1 MLNEIEILNLKSIDK
16 AVLKLAPLTI
26 LTGANSSGKS
36 TVIQALMLLIK
47 NSLINNQYSMEE
59 LVRYL
64 NDFSVIRNK
73 KENAK
78 EVLIKATDN
87 DGVNHTVSF
96 TVNGAEVNSSLNYLY
111 ENKREQ
117 NTPELLYLNA
127 NRIGAQELVPT
138 SERKVGNLGE
148 FLFSTFEKM
157 KGKTLPAEL
166 IHFEGSKTI
175 AYQLSQWLSFITYT
189 PSELVTEQVSD
200 QVKVSF
206 RVSDL
211 DSNVSP
217 YNLGAGMSYV
227 SKVLIICL
235 IAKKGD
241 LILLENPEVQLH
253 PKTQALLGV
262 FLSFIASKGI
272 QLIVETHCEHLINR
286 IAYQIYEDKIDS
298 NDVVIHYKPNVSKP
312 FTTLFIDENGKF
324 NDTSGNVIGFPSGFF
339 DATLN
344 ELMDMR

>member
-1 MLNEIEILNLKSIDK
+1 MLKNINILNLKSIDK
-16 AVLKLAPLTI
+16 ASLKLAPLTI

-47 NSLINNQYSMEE
+47 HSVTNNQYSMEE

-64 NDFSVIRNK
+64 SDFSIIRNK

-78 EVLIKATDN
+78 EIEISVTDTSE
-87 DGVNHTVSF
+87 VNHTVKFS
-96 TVNGAEVNSSLNYLY
+96 VNGAEEASTLDFIY
-111 ENKREQ
+111 ENKQ
-117 NTPELLYLNA
+117 NLNVPELLYLNA

-148 FLFSTFEKM
+148 FLFSTFEKL
-157 KGKTLPAEL
+157 KGNKLPDDL
-166 IHFEGSKTI
+166 IHFDGSKTI
-175 AYQLSQWLSFITYT
+175 AYQLSQWLSFITCT
-189 PSELVTEQVSD
+189 PSELVTEKVSD

-206 RVSDL
+206 KVEDI

-217 YNLGAGMSYV
+217 LNLGAGMSYV
-227 SKVLIICL
+227 AKVLIICL

-262 FLSFIASKGI
+262 FLTFIASKGI

-286 IAYQIYEDKIDS
+286 IAYEVYEEKIDT
-298 NDVVIHYKPNVSKP
+298 NDVVIHYKPDVSEP

-324 NDTSGNVIGFPSGFF
+324 NDTEKNVVGFPSGFF
-339 DATLN
+339 DATLK

>member
-1 MLNEIEILNLKSIDK
+1 MLNKLEIFNLKSIDK
-16 AVLKLAPLTI
+16 ASLKLAPLTI

-36 TVIQALMLLIK
+36 TVIQAIMLLIK
-47 NSLINNQYSMEE
+47 HSSINNQYSMEE

-64 NDFSVIRNK
+64 DEFSSIRNK
-73 KENAK
+73 KQNAK
-78 EVLIKATDN
+78 EVFIEAIDN
-87 DGVNHTVSF
+87 NKESHTVSI
-96 TVNGAEVNSSLNYLY
+96 TINGVKVNSSLSYLY

-117 NTPELLYLNA
+117 DNHELLYLNA
-127 NRIGAQELVPT
+127 NRIGAQDLVPI
-138 SERKVGNLGE
+138 SERKVGILGE

-157 KGKTLPAEL
+157 KRQKLPAEL
-166 IHFEGSKTI
+166 VHFEGSKTI
-175 AYQLSQWLSFITYT
+175 AYQLSQWLSFITCT
-189 PSELVTEQVSD
+189 PSELVTEKVSD
-200 QVKVSF
+200 QVKVAF
-206 RVSDL
+206 KVEDL
-211 DSNVSP
+211 DSNISP
-217 YNLGAGMSYV
+217 FNLGAGMSYV

-241 LILLENPEVQLH
+241 LILLENPEIQLH

-286 IAYQIYEDKIDS
+286 IAYEIYEDRINT
-298 NDVVIHYKPNVSKP
+298 NDVVIHYKSSVSES
-312 FTTLFIDENGKF
+312 FLTLFIDENGKF
-324 NDTSGNVIGFPSGFF
+324 NDINGNVIGFPSGFF